1 MVLQILF
8 LSVITLLSF
17 TVVAAGNSSND
28 WLKPAHQAL
37 TVAPQRLQS
46 FDLVEGDTEA
56 LDAWRSSWVFLVY
69 GCVKSPVFKS
79 WYYDGIGRSLS

>member
-8 LSVITLLSF
+8 LTVITLLSF
-17 TVVAAGNSSND
+17 TVVAAGSSND

-46 FDLVEGDTEA
+46 YDLVEGDTEA
-56 LDAWRSSWVFLVY
+56 LDVWRSSWVFLVY
-69 GCVKSPVFKS
+69 GCIKSPEFKS
-79 WYYDGIGRSLS
+79 WYCHGIGRSLS